1 MSDRYVPMR
10 RCLGCMKS
18 RPKAEMLRI
27 AISEGDLVVDSRAVL
42 PGRGVY
48 LCRDRACI
56 EAAFKKNAF
65 SRSFRRGFPKER
77 LEALKEEILN
87 I

>member
-1 MSDRYVPMR
+1 
-10 RCLGCMKS
+10 MKS
-18 RPKAEMLRI
+18 HPKAELIRI
-27 AISEGDLVVDSRAVL
+27 AISEGGLVADYKAEL

-48 LCRDRACI
+48 LCRNRACI
-56 EAAFKKNAF
+56 ETAFKKNAF
-65 SRSFRRGFPKER
+65 SRSFKRGFPKER